1 MYKVNTSDA
10 QLDINL
16 TNSFAAKVLS
26 LGLENQISLS
36 FNIDTTKR
44 NPEILG
50 SYDFSSYVKQ
60 YAIEN
65 ILPNYAIDQ
74 LVFWYIE
81 DKAQPTGIEIINK
94 TAADRYALGYK
105 KLEGVQINIKNGLSV
120 QLKIPLRT
128 TGKLNLVIEPKMK
141 FI

>member
-1 MYKVNTSDA
+1 MYKVNTADA

-16 TNSFAAKVLS
+16 TNVFTKKVMD
-26 LGLENQISLS
+26 LGLEAKILSS
-36 FNIDTTKR
+36 FNIDPTVR
-44 NPEILG
+44 NPELLG
-50 SYDFSSYVKQ
+50 AYDFTSYVKQ

-65 ILPNYAIDQ
+65 ILPTYAIDQ
-74 LVFWYIE
+74 LAIWYVE
-81 DKAQPTGIEIINK
+81 DKGKSTGLEIITK
-94 TAADRYALGYK
+94 TAAERYALGYK

-120 QLKIPLRT
+120 QLKIPLKT